1 MVRTIV
7 SSSGGLSFTV
17 PVVGSSLD
25 LLRVVLVAGYASN
38 NVRFEGIVVWRVRSP
53 S

>member
-7 SSSGGLSFTV
+7 SSSRGLSFIV

-25 LLRVVLVAGYASN
+25 LLQVVLVAGYVSN
-38 NVRFEGIVVWRVRSP
+38 NVRFKGIIVWRVRSP

>member
-1 MVRTIV
+1 MVRTII

-17 PVVGSSLD
+17 PIVGSSLD
-25 LLRVVLVAGYASN
+25 LLQVVLVAGYVSN
-38 NVRFEGIVVWRVRSP
+38 SVKFEGIVVWHVRSP